1 MGRYVRPMVL
11 SKAIRSTPCKIR
23 GGRKAAQAHHATS
36 LPSLRPRVDRD
47 VVALRRT
54 DVELARTPDLPT
66 WILNHFLPLRDP
78 TGGTRHREK
87 HGEHGHREAHRFQRD
102 PGIEIDIRIELLLD
116 EILVAEGDFL

>member
-1 MGRYVRPMVL
+1 MCGPWCHPKPFDLRH
-11 SKAIRSTPCKIR
+11 ARSGAGAKWPKP
-23 GGRKAAQAHHATS
+23 HHAAS

-47 VVALRRT
+47 VVAFRRP
-54 DVELARTPDLPT
+54 DVELTRTPDLLT
-66 WILNHFLPLRDP
+66 WVFDHFLPLRDP
-78 TGGTRHREK
+78 AGGTRHREK